1 MWGAQARKTPEQ
13 LCWDPAGTPMGHMP
27 LGSPGVQHRQL
38 TDFGNT
44 AHLSWN
50 HEGASGFFPQ
60 RGAGPGGGL
69 RRRLSPA
76 LLLHLAR
83 VHIEEG

>member
-60 RGAGPGGGL
+60 RGAGPGGDCGGV
-69 RRRLSPA
+69 S
-76 LLLHLAR
+76 LLPSSCTLH
-83 VHIEEG
+83 VFT